1 MSNSDRGPVSSVVAL
16 VNPTSRN
23 GAAMV
28 TARQAIAALT
38 ARGVTVDAR
47 SGSSAADAAL
57 IAREAVARTGDPA
70 SGLDAVVVIG
80 GDGTIGPV
88 LAAAR
93 GTQVR
98 VGLIPAGT
106 GNDHARALGIPT
118 TDIDGATDIIVAG
131 HTLRC
136 DLARLTVGDR
146 TTTFGTVAAI
156 GLDAAV
162 TERAVGMTRPR
173 GQSRYALAA
182 IAEIAALR
190 PRRFR
195 VTVDGI
201 VHEMD
206 LVMASVGNTP
216 SYGGGMRICPHARI
230 DDGLLDVTLVEHTSR
245 LRLLGLFPT
254 IYRGT
259 HVSRRGVHSLRA
271 STVTIET
278 AEPTPVSADG
288 ELLGV
293 TPVTIEI
300 DASAMDFLSPRS
312 TGSPQG

>member
-1 MSNSDRGPVSSVVAL
+1 MTSAHRGPVSSVVAL

-23 GAAMV
+23 GAAMA
-28 TARQAIAALT
+28 TAREAIAAMT
-38 ARGVTVDAR
+38 ARGMTVDAR

-57 IAREAVARTGDPA
+57 IAREAVTQAADPT

-88 LAAAR
+88 LDAAR
-93 GTQVR
+93 GTHVR

-106 GNDHARALGIPT
+106 GNDHARALEIPT
-118 TDIDGATDIIVAG
+118 RDIDGAIDIIASG
-131 HTLRC
+131 HSRRC
-136 DLARLTVGDR
+136 DLARLTVGA
-146 TTTFGTVAAI
+146 TTSTFGTVAAI

-162 TERAVGMTRPR
+162 TERAVGMAHPR
-173 GQSRYALAA
+173 GQARYALAA
-182 IAEIAALR
+182 VAEIAALR

-216 SYGGGMRICPHARI
+216 SYGGGMRICPQARI

-245 LRLLGLFPT
+245 RRLLRLFPT

-259 HVSRRGVHSLRA
+259 HVTHRGVHTLRA
-271 STVTIET
+271 TTVTVEA

-300 DASAMDFLSPRS
+300 DASAMDFLSP
-312 TGSPQG
+312 

>member
-1 MSNSDRGPVSSVVAL
+1 MTTSDRGPVASVVAL

-23 GAAMV
+23 GAAMT
-28 TARQAIAALT
+28 TAREAIAAMT
-38 ARGVTVDAR
+38 TRGMTVDAR
-47 SGSSAADAAL
+47 SGSSAADAAM
-57 IAREAVARTGDPA
+57 IAREAVAQAGDA
-70 SGLDAVVVIG
+70 TSGIDAVVVIG

-88 LAAAR
+88 LDAAR

-98 VGLIPAGT
+98 VGLVPAGT
-106 GNDHARALGIPT
+106 GNDHARALAIPT
-118 TDIDGATDIIVAG
+118 TDIHGAIDIIAAG
-131 HTLRC
+131 HARRV
-136 DLARLTVGDR
+136 DLARLTLGAS

-162 TERAVGMTRPR
+162 TDRAVGMAHPR

-182 IAEIAALR
+182 VAEIAALR

-195 VTVDGI
+195 VTVDGV

-216 SYGGGMRICPHARI
+216 SYGGGMRICPQARI

-245 LRLLGLFPT
+245 LRLLRLFPT

-259 HVSRRGVHSLRA
+259 HITRRGVHTLRA
-271 STVTIET
+271 TTVTVEA

-288 ELLGV
+288 EVLGV

-312 TGSPQG
+312 